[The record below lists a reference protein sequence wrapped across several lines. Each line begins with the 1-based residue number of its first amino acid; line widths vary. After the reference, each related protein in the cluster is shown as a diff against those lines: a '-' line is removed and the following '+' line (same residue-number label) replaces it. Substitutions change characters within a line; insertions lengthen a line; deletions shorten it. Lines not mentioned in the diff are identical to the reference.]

1 MKFLEW
7 FVRSRLTFLH
17 EQLFYRRLGGL
28 DTLVFAGVVGENAPS
43 VRACICEGL
52 GFLGIELNESR
63 NAAHAKGIST
73 DASRVTVRVIRTDEE
88 LMSAR
93 SICRVLG
100 LNLAVH

>member
-63 NAAHAKGIST
+63 RAETPAGVIPMKTNRPGF
-73 DASRVTVRVIRTDEE
+73 ASFALDEE
-88 LMSAR
+88 LRIAR
-93 SICRVLG
+93 LVVRPVR
-100 LNLAVH
+100 